1 MRYFQSVNRKVLL
14 MLSVGLV
21 AITACKKNHEKNE
34 LQIQLHYKVDNLP
47 LVFDSLLYYCS
58 AGYNYEVTRLH
69 YYLSGFVFTMADGAV
84 YNHNQVY
91 YIDARQA
98 AMNSIHFPSFP
109 KGICNKLNFY
119 IGIDSLKNKTD
130 LLPPT
135 FDNINMGWPDAMGGG
150 YHFIK
155 LEGHY
160 LDSAVSKGFA
170 MHIGKNQFLVPVQI
184 DHPPIISGKL
194 SLTMNINEWFRHP
207 YVYDF
212 KLHGSYSMNSDSA
225 MQLLSANGKDV
236 FD

>member
-1 MRYFQSVNRKVLL
+1 MNWKVLL
-14 MLSVGLV
+14 IVPVWLV
-21 AITACKKNHEKNE
+21 AAMGCKKNEGKND
-34 LQIQLHYKVDNLP
+34 LQIQLNYKIDNLP
-47 LVFDSLLYYCS
+47 LKFDTLLYHCE

-69 YYLSGFVFTMADGAV
+69 YYLSGFVFTMTDGTM

-91 YIDARQA
+91 YVDARQVST
-98 AMNSIHFPSFP
+98 NTISLPSFP
-109 KGICNKLNFY
+109 KGICNKLSFY

-130 LLPPT
+130 SLPAT

-150 YHFIK
+150 YHFVK

-170 MHIGKNQFLVPVQI
+170 MHIGKNQFLVPVEI
-184 DHPPIISGKL
+184 NNPTITSGKL
-194 SLTMNINEWFRHP
+194 SLTMNINEWFRNP
-207 YVYDF
+207 YLYDF